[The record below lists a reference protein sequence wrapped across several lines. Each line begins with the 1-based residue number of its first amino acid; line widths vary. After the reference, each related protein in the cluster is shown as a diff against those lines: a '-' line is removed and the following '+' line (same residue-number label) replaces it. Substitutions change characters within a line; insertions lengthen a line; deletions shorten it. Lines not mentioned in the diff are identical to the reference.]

1 MKTASGIYGSDGV
14 YYNIQNEF
22 YNKFEIDEK
31 LWQLENKLKCEDT
44 QSRYIVMDDIERILH
59 GFTNRLRELILERT
73 SIEIPMEDF
82 TDIITWSMKDAFR

>member
-1 MKTASGIYGSDGV
+1 MSGIYGSDGV

-31 LWQLENKLKCEDT
+31 LSQLENKLKYEDT
-44 QSRYIVMDDIERILH
+44 QSRCIVMDDIERILH
-59 GFTNRLRELILERT
+59 GFTDRLRELILERT

-82 TDIITWSMKDAFR
+82 TDIITWSMEDAFR